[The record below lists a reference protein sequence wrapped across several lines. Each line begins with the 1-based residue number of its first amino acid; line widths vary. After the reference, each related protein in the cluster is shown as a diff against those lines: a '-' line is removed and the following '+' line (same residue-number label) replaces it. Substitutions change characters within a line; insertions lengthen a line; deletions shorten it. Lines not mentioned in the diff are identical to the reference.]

1 MLAPGQVARRVLG
14 RHFEPVG
21 NVYRRVFVNLNLIA
35 DFLDGEL
42 PNGAKIVDIG
52 GGDGALIERLLNRRP
67 DLAVTMCD
75 LAPSIGTFLSDVHR
89 ARVVLL
95 PATDLTEV
103 TGLYDAVTISD
114 VIHHVPVDQRDSFFK
129 SLASSCERWACRK
142 IILKDIEPGG
152 VRATLSL
159 LADRHITGDKHVVL
173 FSRSDFAVMA
183 RRYFPKAQR
192 VSAVPD
198 WPNYCEVL
206 SW

>member
-1 MLAPGQVARRVLG
+1 
-14 RHFEPVG
+14 
-21 NVYRRVFVNLNLIA
+21 
-35 DFLDGEL
+35 
-42 PNGAKIVDIG
+42 
-52 GGDGALIERLLNRRP
+52 
-67 DLAVTMCD
+67 MCD
-75 LAPSIGTFLSDVHR
+75 LAPSIGTFIREAHR
-89 ARVVLL
+89 ASVELL
-95 PATDLTEV
+95 PATDLTDV

-183 RRYFPKAQR
+183 RRHFPKAQR
-192 VSAVPD
+192 ASAVPD

>member
-21 NVYRRVFVNLNLIA
+21 NVYRRIFVNLNVIV
-35 DFLDGEL
+35 DFLDREL
-42 PNGAKIVDIG
+42 PNGAKVLDIG
-52 GGDGALIERLLNRRP
+52 GGDGALVERLLNRRP

-75 LAPSIGTFLSDVHR
+75 LAPVIGTFLSEANR
-89 ARVVLL
+89 AKVELL
-95 PATDLTEV
+95 PATDLADV

-114 VIHHVPVDQRDSFFK
+114 VIHHVPVGLRDGFFK
-129 SLASSCERWACRK
+129 SLADSCERWACRK

-152 VRATLSL
+152 IRATLSL

-173 FSRSDFAVMA
+173 FSRSDFAIMA
-183 RRYFPKAQR
+183 ERCFPKAR
-192 VSAVPD
+192 RSSATPD